1 MDFDLELFNLI
12 FDVLNGLTLNTEVF
26 DGPAENASGT
36 AQTAEM
42 IILAWGKARNL
53 CCSAEQ
59 NSP

>member
-12 FDVLNGLTLNTEVF
+12 FDVLNGLTSNTEVF

-42 IILAWGKARNL
+42 IILAWRKARNL